1 MSWEAAK
8 TACDLVTTNKVQTLE
23 GAAEELHSR
32 GLTSRILHPTTV
44 AKHAKAYAKATG
56 PLLRCYTG
64 PPPKGISKAN
74 NEKRVQWATANK
86 RRVWYIFMFTD
97 RSRFYLTHPG
107 VSVSPSCWAREGQ
120 RPGVLSVNHPLRV
133 NLYMGIMKYGVTK
146 PYFVTGTNG
155 QQSTFSNKKGQM
167 SRNISTEEYKSVLT
181 SGLLKDGNKYFHDR
195 SVDNWVLQ
203 QDNDPAHKQ
212 AVNVVEEWREGKMT
226 TPTVLPNWPPNSPD
240 LNPIE
245 NVWGYVK
252 GKVAIQGIHNIQSFK
267 KSVTMELQNIPKKTL
282 RNLFNSVDKRIH
294 YCIKEGGEAEVLSG
308 LHWSGFFPGVLI
320 GVQPKIAVHVVPRG
334 I

>member
-1 MSWEAAK
+1 M
-8 TACDLVTTNKVQTLE
+8 E

-32 GLTSRILHPTTV
+32 SLTSWILYPTTV

-74 NEKRVQWATANK
+74 KEKRVQWATANK
-86 RRVWYIFMFTD
+86 RRVWDIFMFTD
-97 RSRFYLTHPG
+97 RSRFYLTRPG
-107 VSVSPSCWAREGQ
+107 VCVSPSCWAREGQ
-120 RPGVLSVNHPLRV
+120 RPGVLSVNHPLGV
-133 NLYMGIMKYGVTK
+133 NLYMVIMKYGVTK

-212 AVNVVEEWREGKMT
+212 AVDVVEEWREGKMT
-226 TPTVLPNWPPNSPD
+226 TPTVLPNWPPNSLD

-252 GKVAIQGIHNIQSFK
+252 GKVAIQGIHDIQSFK
-267 KSVTMELQNIPKKTL
+267 QAVTMELQNTPKKSSGTSSTTWTKGSMIAL
-282 RNLFNSVDKRIH
+282 KG
-294 YCIKEGGEAEVLSG
+294 GGERL
-308 LHWSGFFPGVLI
+308 
-320 GVQPKIAVHVVPRG
+320 KY
-334 I
+334 